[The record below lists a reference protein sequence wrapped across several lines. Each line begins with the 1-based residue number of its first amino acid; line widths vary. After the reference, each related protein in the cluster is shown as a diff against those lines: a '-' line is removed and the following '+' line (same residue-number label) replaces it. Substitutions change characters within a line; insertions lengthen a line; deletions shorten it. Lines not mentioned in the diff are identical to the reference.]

1 MHNMT
6 KKEKRKAR
14 WEKFKNGAKNFFK
27 GMWSVVKGPISA
39 VANTILPGSGLLVN
53 GVDALVSRKK

>member
-1 MHNMT
+1 MT
-6 KKEKRKAR
+6 KKEKRK
-14 WEKFKNGAKNFFK
+14 WEKFKHGAKNFFK
-27 GMWSVVKGPISA
+27 GMWSVIKGPISA